1 MYECAVGQ
9 VYSLCSIDSA
19 TYELGIDG
27 GSTSARWGNQD
38 EERPSFLV
46 RARVYWYCY
55 VHEAIKTVS
64 HWVICQPLPHAVR

>member
-9 VYSLCSIDSA
+9 LYSLCSIDSA
-19 TYELGIDG
+19 TYELGIDSG
-27 GSTSARWGNQD
+27 TTEARWGMTED
-38 EERPSFLV
+38 RPSFLV

-64 HWVICQPLPHAVR
+64 RWTYLVIGPALC

>member
-27 GSTSARWGNQD
+27 GSSSARWGDQQED
-38 EERPSFLV
+38 RPSFLV

-64 HWVICQPLPHAVR
+64 GRE